1 MTHILGSPGCVDLLV
16 DRHVRDGR
24 SDSIALIEH
33 SGLQRRSL
41 TYKQL
46 QHATFAAAHEL
57 NIRLAGCQKP
67 QRIAIIGSATLE
79 TTIYWLAAMR
89 AQHLVFLV
97 HPDLPVTQYEMLWQ
111 DFDPDLVLADRTFD
125 KLPAVERVT
134 PAEHLLAVVCETLP
148 GHPVGQMEAR
158 FDMRP
163 ALVLATSGSTGRA
176 KLCVHPHR
184 SFWEF
189 ERTVTRRMWRIRPD
203 DRVLATTGPFFSFG
217 LQGIHVPLS
226 VGATAVL
233 LPRWTTHTDFLALM
247 EEEAVS
253 VFLAV
258 PTLYHL
264 LMSKAE
270 REYRLA
276 SLRLSMSA
284 GERLPAGI
292 RQRWE
297 DRTGSLVLDSIGTTE
312 TFSPYLSETPDSG
325 AGLLPV
331 EGFVYHEADSSRQG
345 EIQDT
350 DTITIGL
357 SGGCMMLGYLKPGEG
372 GTIDPVTPVFWTND
386 LFVKRGLS
394 RLYVSRDSDRIKV
407 AGHWVSPQELEE
419 FLLRDP
425 RVLKAA
431 ALPIVTDEGLSRLRA
446 YVVSGCSGY
455 AGENLVC
462 ELMMLA
468 QKQLWPKALRPDHI
482 ELVADI
488 ATTPSGKLKRQDLR
502 SLVTNPCPSAGAV
515 LLR

>member
-1 MTHILGSPGCVDLLV
+1 MTHMLSSPGCVDLLV
-16 DRHVRDGR
+16 DRHVRSGR
-24 SDSIALIEH
+24 SDALALIER
-33 SGLQRRSL
+33 SGRHRRSL
-41 TYKQL
+41 TYHQL
-46 QHATFAAAHEL
+46 QHATIVAAHEL
-57 NIRLAGCQKP
+57 NIRLGGRRKP

-79 TTIYWLAAMR
+79 TTVYWLAAMR
-89 AQHLVFLV
+89 AQHLVLLV
-97 HPDLPVTQYEMLWQ
+97 HPDLPVNQYEMLWQ
-111 DFDPDLVLADRTFD
+111 DFDPDLILGDQTFD
-125 KLPAVERVT
+125 KIPVEGLT
-134 PAEHLLAVVCETLP
+134 IAQDLLETECEKRP
-148 GHPVGQMEAR
+148 SHPVGAMEAR
-158 FDMRP
+158 FDLQP
-163 ALVLATSGSTGRA
+163 ALALATSGSTGRA

-189 ERTVTRRMWRIRPD
+189 ERTVTRRMWQIGPE

-233 LPRWTTHTDFLALM
+233 LPRWKDHTDFLEVM
-247 EEEAVS
+247 EEESVS

-264 LMSKAE
+264 LLSKAE
-270 REYRLA
+270 REYRLE

-292 RQRWE
+292 RKRWQ
-297 DRTGSLVLDSIGTTE
+297 DWTGSLVLDSIGTTE

-331 EGFVYHEADSSRQG
+331 EGFVYHEADPLGQAEVG
-345 EIQDT
+345 EAE
-350 DTITIGL
+350 TIMLGL

-372 GTIDPVTPVFWTND
+372 GTIDPVASVFWTND
-386 LFVKRGLS
+386 LFIRRGQAHF
-394 RLYVSRDSDRIKV
+394 YVSRDSDRIKV
-407 AGHWVSPQELEE
+407 AGYWVSPQELEE
-419 FLLRDP
+419 FLLQDP

-431 ALPIVTDEGLSRLRA
+431 ALPIQTDAGLCRLRA
-446 YVVSGCSGY
+446 YVVSSCSGY
-455 AGENLVC
+455 AGEALVR
-462 ELMMLA
+462 ELMVRA
-468 QKQLWPKALRPDHI
+468 QRQLWPKALRPDHI

-502 SLVTNPCPSAGAV
+502 SLVTSPSSTAGAV